1 MKRISQRKDTRTEF
15 RAEKSALSKAIGVGL
30 RAGGTAV
37 LLSMSSQVLAQ
48 FGAVV
53 ELSDLDGSDGFV
65 INGVDS
71 GDQSGFSV
79 SGAGDVNGDGVS
91 DLLVGAPAGDPN
103 GNRGAGES
111 YVVFGGAVVG
121 TGGSVE
127 LSDLDGSDGFV
138 LNGADISDRSG
149 ASVSIGGDVNGDGVA
164 DLIIGAE
171 YADPNG
177 NNLAGESYVIFG
189 GVGVGTDGSV
199 ELSDL
204 DGSDGFVLNGADIGD
219 RSGASVSGCL
229 LYTSPSPR
237 DS

>member
-111 YVVFGGAVVG
+111 YVVFGDAGVG

-149 ASVSIGGDVNGDGVA
+149 ASVSI
-164 DLIIGAE
+164 
-171 YADPNG
+171 
-177 NNLAGESYVIFG
+177 
-189 GVGVGTDGSV
+189 
-199 ELSDL
+199 
-204 DGSDGFVLNGADIGD
+204 
-219 RSGASVSGCL
+219 CL

-237 DS
+237 DRG